1 MPPSKNNYDFFVVLI
16 IKDHYLNKISQGEKG
31 NDHLFNKYCLEP
43 SMCQELSKIY
53 GQKYELA
60 DDVRVGKTYQ

>member
-1 MPPSKNNYDFFVVLI
+1 M
-16 IKDHYLNKISQGEKG
+16 NKISQGEKG

-43 SMCQELSKIY
+43 PMCQELSKVY

-60 DDVRVGKTYQ
+60 DDVRVGKT